1 MPNWLKVRFT
11 NATETLIWAVKGK
24 SVKKYTLNRE
34 YAKSFGIGKIG
45 ANVWV
50 LPIRGKSERLF
61 DEKGQKRH
69 SIQKPM
75 EFSKR
80 FILKGGGPNL
90 RPYAP
95 QEVVRFRV
103 YIVDRAGHLSNEVIL
118 SHEGVVFGG
127 QFFQWFCALAGQ
139 GPSGKHRHPHLRGK

>member
-1 MPNWLKVRFT
+1 MVWAKTNSISNWLKVRFT
-11 NATETLIWAVKGK
+11 NATETIIRAVKGK
-24 SVKKYTLNRE
+24 SVKKYTLNRG

-50 LPIRGKSERLF
+50 LSISGKSERLLN
-61 DEKGQKRH
+61 EKGQKLH
-69 SIQKPM
+69 STQKPM
-75 EFSKR
+75 ELLRR
-80 FILKGGGPNL
+80 FILKGGGPNF

-95 QEVVRFRV
+95 QEAVRFRV

-127 QFFQWFCALAGQ
+127 QFFQWFCALAG
-139 GPSGKHRHPHLRGK
+139 